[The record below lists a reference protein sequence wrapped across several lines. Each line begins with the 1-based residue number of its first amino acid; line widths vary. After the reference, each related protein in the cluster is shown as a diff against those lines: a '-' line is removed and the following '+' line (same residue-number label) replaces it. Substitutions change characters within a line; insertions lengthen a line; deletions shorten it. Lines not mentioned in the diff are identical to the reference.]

1 MSYNTIQDLTVMVK
15 EIQGQGF
22 VGAGAPNYPLLNHA
36 ASTVHVLL
44 QHYFKKLSSSAQNS
58 HGRNASD
65 AGMPTDDFDM
75 TGALAVQE
83 MMQDDNW
90 GYEHEFWNFLEQQAE
105 ALPGQQSS
113 TRPGNISYT

>member
-22 VGAGAPNYPLLNHA
+22 AGAGAPNYPLLNHA

-44 QHYFKKLSSSAQNS
+44 QHYSKKLSSPVQNN
-58 HGRNASD
+58 HERDARNIEI
-65 AGMPTDDFDM
+65 PTDDFGLA
-75 TGALAVQE
+75 GALAVQE

-90 GYEHEFWNFLEQQAE
+90 GYEHDFWNFLEQQAE

-113 TRPGNISYT
+113 IQSGDIIYT

>member
-1 MSYNTIQDLTVMVK
+1 MVK

-44 QHYFKKLSSSAQNS
+44 QHYFKKLSSSVQN
-58 HGRNASD
+58 GRGRDASD
-65 AGMPTDDFDM
+65 MEMPTNDFDM
-75 TGALAVQE
+75 AGALAVQE

-113 TRPGNISYT
+113 AQPGDVIFT